1 MDPVNLK
8 RNAKMTN
15 KGPASKA
22 KDPASEA
29 KDPASKAKDQA
40 SKAKV
45 PASKAKVPASKAKEP
60 ASEAKYP
67 AENASYNRGSE
78 CASKKSDEIASHS
91 DSRNATPDRGIPD
104 SVKETK
110 LNSIKSDLKKISALL
125 TTLNKSPAAG
135 TGSHPRGGSNQGS
148 RPTTPVTST
157 PTLKRRRIEE
167 DDVQAV
173 QVTHVMT
180 KQKVCIKCANP

>member
-1 MDPVNLK
+1 MDPVQLK
-8 RNAKMTN
+8 RNAKTTN
-15 KGPASKA
+15 KDPASKA

-29 KDPASKAKDQA
+29 KDPA
-40 SKAKV
+40 
-45 PASKAKVPASKAKEP
+45 
-60 ASEAKYP
+60 
-67 AENASYNRGSE
+67 ENASNNRGSE
-78 CASKKSDEIASHS
+78 RAAKKSDEIASHS

-135 TGSHPRGGSNQGS
+135 SGSHPRGGSNSGS

>member
-1 MDPVNLK
+1 MDPVQLK
-8 RNAKMTN
+8 KKSKMAT
-15 KGPASKA
+15 
-22 KDPASEA
+22 KDP
-29 KDPASKAKDQA
+29 
-40 SKAKV
+40 V
-45 PASKAKVPASKAKEP
+45 SKAKEP
-60 ASEAKYP
+60 ASEAKDP
-67 AENASYNRGSE
+67 AENASYNKGSE
-78 CASKKSDEIASHS
+78 CAAKKSDEIASHS
-91 DSRNATPDRGIPD
+91 DSRSATPDRGIPD

-167 DDVQAV
+167 DNVQAV

-180 KQKVCIKCANP
+180 KQKFELYIDRVPYFH